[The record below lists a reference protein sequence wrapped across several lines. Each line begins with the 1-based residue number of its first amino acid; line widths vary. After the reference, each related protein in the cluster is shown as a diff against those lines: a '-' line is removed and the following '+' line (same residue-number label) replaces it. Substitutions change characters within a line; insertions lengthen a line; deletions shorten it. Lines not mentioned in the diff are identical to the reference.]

1 MNKLKIGNWYYRM
14 MGYAGNGS
22 EWCCILRATGKKTA
36 PNMFSMFGGNGK
48 GMHELPVTEEYVAL
62 DERGRE
68 YIVSA
73 NDLSTNGHIGI
84 GTLRPDEYNNHKC
97 SIWREDARLLVE
109 EGIYSEEEIAAE
121 FPFAFKTYDEECEE
135 DNRPS
140 APMTEKQIEI
150 LKAVKVANDA
160 KEKREKEEKARK
172 FAEAIE
178 KARKR
183 FSYIPFPKPKDGYL
197 KNGEKSR
204 NLRAVLAH
212 EFPGVKFSVS
222 TNTYSG
228 GSSATVSYE
237 NGPSYSK
244 VERLVDE
251 FQTSRNEPMTDYW
264 DYVPTATTQVCGGWS
279 YTHVN
284 RKVTDEKIKQYAE
297 EYFAKKVGADKRYIE
312 SESYQLL
319 KRTDIPN
326 GAYVIE
332 GIVYNDD
339 IHAYEIIFKKPAPP
353 TSPKGDGYQI
363 KQDGSV
369 VSVSLNSEKKGIE
382 IRFVSIPSAEIR
394 EMLKG
399 SGFRWS
405 KVGKLWYNKDT
416 EDNRKCA
423 EFIAEEFNKEKEQ
436 GAA

>member
-1 MNKLKIGNWYYRM
+1 METLKIGNWYYRM
-14 MGYAGNGS
+14 MGYAGNSS
-22 EWCCILRATGKKTA
+22 EWCCILRATGEKTA
-36 PNMFSMFGGNGK
+36 PNMFSMFRSNGT
-48 GMHELPVTEEYVAL
+48 GMQELPVTETYVAL

-109 EGIYSEEEIAAE
+109 EGMYSEEEIAAE
-121 FPFAFKTYDEECEE
+121 FPFAFKTFDEECEE

-160 KEKREKEEKARK
+160 KDKREKEEKARK
-172 FAEAIE
+172 FAEAVE
-178 KARKR
+178 NARKR
-183 FSYIPFPKPKDGYL
+183 FSYIPFPNQEGKYL

-212 EFPGVKFSVS
+212 EFPGVKFRVS
-222 TNTYSG
+222 TETYSG

-237 NGPSYSK
+237 NGPAYSK
-244 VERLVDE
+244 VEKLVDE

-279 YTHVN
+279 YTHVS

-297 EYFAKKVGADKRYIE
+297 GYFAEKAGADKRYIE

-326 GAYVIE
+326 GAYAIE
-332 GIVYNDD
+332 GIEVDEGTCTYVMKIKEEKREVQSEKEKADN
-339 IHAYEIIFKKPAPP
+339 
-353 TSPKGDGYQI
+353 GDM
-363 KQDGSV
+363 
-369 VSVSLNSEKKGIE
+369 VSENTEKKGVE
-382 IRFVSIPSAEIR
+382 IKFPSVPSEAIR
-394 EMLKG
+394 EELK
-399 SGFRWS
+399 SNGFRWS
-405 KVGKLWYNKDT
+405 KFNKVWYHRAT
-416 EDNRKCA
+416 A
-423 EFIAEEFNKEKEQ
+423 ETLEIAHKIAEMWKAERKGQ
-436 GAA
+436 AV